1 VSAGHVYNPS
11 GEVATGRVDD
21 ALLREVCRITGGTY
35 LENAGDPLELS
46 GENVSRY
53 VELWPYLMLAFLALF
68 LLDLVVRRWE
78 NVLGVF
84 DLFSRKELA

>member
-1 VSAGHVYNPS
+1 
-11 GEVATGRVDD
+11 
-21 ALLREVCRITGGTY
+21 
-35 LENAGDPLELS
+35 
-46 GENVSRY
+46 
-53 VELWPYLMLAFLALF
+53 MLAFLALF